1 MIAIWTAIKNSK
13 NIIIITII
21 GLLVASTIYFWW
33 RVTDL
38 KADYAKEKIQMYENM
53 VKENKSHAERLQKIS
68 NETSEITKKIKNMNL
83 TKEKCQDEVYYNTAN
98 DITNRF
104 NGVR

>member
-21 GLLVASTIYFWW
+21 SLLLASTIYFWW

-53 VKENKSHAERLQKIS
+53 VKENKAHAERLQKIS
-68 NETSEITKKIKNMNL
+68 NETSEITKKIKNLKL